1 MILQFKMAPRQS
13 VEVLFGAPKYRKA
26 AVGLREKIHVLEK
39 LHSGVSS
46 SLLAVSSMVTDHQYI
61 LNKVSLSKNAHRRR
75 LCIGKS

>member
-13 VEVLFGAPKYRKA
+13 VEVLFGARKYRKA

-46 SLLAVSSMVTDHQYI
+46 SAVG
-61 LNKVSLSKNAHRRR
+61 
-75 LCIGKS
+75 C